1 MKTFS
6 QITFEF
12 NEPVPS
18 PEEQGVRARI
28 KSLKQEAQPVHEEQ
42 PAVVADH
49 ESHEASAVAQGLPR
63 AQSTSNIKSSTSK
76 PRRGRRPLKELELEA
91 ENTAIP
97 EDEVLFQKQYYT
109 IGEVAEMF
117 RVNTSL
123 IRTWENE
130 FDIIEPRKNRK
141 GDRHFRPIDIK
152 NLVLIHHL
160 IRQRK
165 YTLEGA
171 KDYIKKNKAAN
182 ERFAMIQSLQKI
194 KGFLLE
200 IKANL

>member
-6 QITFEF
+6 QITFDF
-12 NEPVPS
+12 AQPASVA
-18 PEEQGVRARI
+18 EEQGVKVRI
-28 KSLKQEAQPVHEEQ
+28 KSMKQAEEAP
-42 PAVVADH
+42 PAI
-49 ESHEASAVAQGLPR
+49 AVPEPKK
-63 AQSTSNIKSSTSK
+63 TK
-76 PRRGRRPLKELELEA
+76 RGRRPLKVLELEA
-91 ENTAIP
+91 ENIRVP

-171 KDYIKKNKAAN
+171 KDYIRKNKAAA

-200 IKANL
+200 IKVNL

>member
-1 MKTFS
+1 MESFS
-6 QITFEF
+6 QITFDFAQTAAAVPED
-12 NEPVPS
+12 NGIKVRLKSVRRQEPEVQVPDPS
-18 PEEQGVRARI
+18 LN
-28 KSLKQEAQPVHEEQ
+28 KSK
-42 PAVVADH
+42 
-49 ESHEASAVAQGLPR
+49 
-63 AQSTSNIKSSTSK
+63 
-76 PRRGRRPLKELELEA
+76 RGRRPLKELELEA
-91 ENTAIP
+91 ENICIP
-97 EDEVLFQKQYYT
+97 EDEILFQKQYYS

-141 GDRHFRPIDIK
+141 GDRHFRPVDIK

-171 KDYIKKNKAAN
+171 KDYIRKNKSAA

-200 IKANL
+200 IRASL

>member
-1 MKTFS
+1 MKSLS
-6 QITFEF
+6 QITFDFTEA
-12 NEPVPS
+12 EQPS
-18 PEEQGVRARI
+18 AEQGVKVRVKTVKQAEPPALASPEK
-28 KSLKQEAQPVHEEQ
+28 KSK
-42 PAVVADH
+42 
-49 ESHEASAVAQGLPR
+49 
-63 AQSTSNIKSSTSK
+63 
-76 PRRGRRPLKELELEA
+76 RGRRPLKELELEA
-91 ENTAIP
+91 ENIRIP

-141 GDRHFRPIDIK
+141 GDRHFRPVDIK

-171 KDYIKKNKAAN
+171 KDYIKKNKAAA
-182 ERFAMIQSLQKI
+182 ERFAMVQSLQKI
-194 KGFLLE
+194 KSFFLE

>member
-1 MKTFS
+1 MKSLS
-6 QITFEF
+6 QITFDF
-12 NEPVPS
+12 AQTAPP
-18 PEEQGVRARI
+18 PEEQGVKVRI
-28 KSLKQEAQPVHEEQ
+28 KSIKQTEESPQ
-42 PAVVADH
+42 VLQAPLVKK
-49 ESHEASAVAQGLPR
+49 
-63 AQSTSNIKSSTSK
+63 TK
-76 PRRGRRPLKELELEA
+76 RGRRPLKELELEA
-91 ENTAIP
+91 ENIRVP

-109 IGEVAEMF
+109 IGEVADMF
-117 RVNTSL
+117 KVNTSL

-171 KDYIKKNKAAN
+171 KDYIKKNKLVA
-182 ERFAMIQSLQKI
+182 ERFAMMQSLQKI

-200 IKANL
+200 VKANL

>member
-1 MKTFS
+1 MKGFS
-6 QITFEF
+6 QITFDF
-12 NEPVPS
+12 GEPVNAS
-18 PEEQGVRARI
+18 PEEQGVIARI
-28 KSLKQEAQPVHEEQ
+28 KSLKEPPPPPAEEQ
-42 PAVVADH
+42 PPTAAATVMEDESPPALADMP
-49 ESHEASAVAQGLPR
+49 APG
-63 AQSTSNIKSSTSK
+63 NK
-76 PRRGRRPLKELELEA
+76 PAATRSRRGRRPLKELELEA
-91 ENTAIP
+91 ENIRVP
-97 EDEVLFQKQYYT
+97 EDEVLFQKQYYS

-117 RVNTSL
+117 CVNTSL

-130 FDIIEPRKNRK
+130 FDIIAPRKNRK
-141 GDRHFRPIDIK
+141 GDRHFRPVDIK

-171 KDYIKKNKAAN
+171 KDYIKKNKAAA
-182 ERFAMIQSLQKI
+182 ERFAMIQSLEKI

>member
-6 QITFEF
+6 QITFDF
-12 NEPVPS
+12 AQPASV
-18 PEEQGVRARI
+18 PEEPSVKVRI
-28 KSLKQEAQPVHEEQ
+28 KSVKQADVAPQPIAAPEAK
-42 PAVVADH
+42 
-49 ESHEASAVAQGLPR
+49 
-63 AQSTSNIKSSTSK
+63 KSK
-76 PRRGRRPLKELELEA
+76 RGRRPLKELELEA
-91 ENTAIP
+91 ENIRIP

-109 IGEVAEMF
+109 IGEVADMF

-171 KDYIKKNKAAN
+171 RDYLKKNKAAA

>member
-1 MKTFS
+1 MKPFS
-6 QITFEF
+6 QITFDF
-12 NEPVPS
+12 TEPV
-18 PEEQGVRARI
+18 PEEQGIKVRV
-28 KSLKQEAQPVHEEQ
+28 KSVKQPSEPEPV
-42 PAVVADH
+42 PPPKVV
-49 ESHEASAVAQGLPR
+49 
-63 AQSTSNIKSSTSK
+63 KSK
-76 PRRGRRPLKELELEA
+76 RGRRPLKELELEA
-91 ENTAIP
+91 ENINIP
-97 EDEVLFQKQYYT
+97 EDEVLFQKQYYS

-171 KDYIKKNKAAN
+171 KDYIRKNKAAA
-182 ERFAMIQSLQKI
+182 ERFVMIQSLQKI

>member
-1 MKTFS
+1 MKSYSQVTFDFS
-6 QITFEF
+6 DAAT
-12 NEPVPS
+12 
-18 PEEQGVRARI
+18 PEEQGVKVRLKSI
-28 KSLKQEAQPVHEEQ
+28 KQ
-42 PAVVADH
+42 PAQQPAPP
-49 ESHEASAVAQGLPR
+49 AKK
-63 AQSTSNIKSSTSK
+63 TK
-76 PRRGRRPLKELELEA
+76 RGRRPLKELEMEA
-91 ENTAIP
+91 ENINIP
-97 EDEVLFQKQYYT
+97 EDDVLFQKQYYS

-171 KDYIKKNKAAN
+171 KDYIKKNKAAA

-194 KGFLLE
+194 KGFMLE

>member
-1 MKTFS
+1 MKSLS
-6 QITFEF
+6 QITFDF
-12 NEPVPS
+12 TEPV
-18 PEEQGVRARI
+18 PEEQGVKVRV
-28 KSLKQEAQPVHEEQ
+28 KSVKQAEAAAQV
-42 PAVVADH
+42 VVAP
-49 ESHEASAVAQGLPR
+49 AK
-63 AQSTSNIKSSTSK
+63 KSK
-76 PRRGRRPLKELELEA
+76 RGRRPLKELEMEA
-91 ENTAIP
+91 ENINIP
-97 EDEVLFQKQYYT
+97 EDEVLFQKQYYS

-171 KDYIKKNKAAN
+171 KDYIKKNKSAA
-182 ERFAMIQSLQKI
+182 ERFVMIQSLQKI

>member
-1 MKTFS
+1 MKSYSQVTFDFS
-6 QITFEF
+6 DAA
-12 NEPVPS
+12 P
-18 PEEQGVRARI
+18 PEEQGVKIRV
-28 KSLKQEAQPVHEEQ
+28 KSLKDPAALQ
-42 PAVVADH
+42 PAPPV
-49 ESHEASAVAQGLPR
+49 
-63 AQSTSNIKSSTSK
+63 KK
-76 PRRGRRPLKELELEA
+76 PKRGRRPLKELEMEA
-91 ENTAIP
+91 ENIRIP
-97 EDEVLFQKQYYT
+97 EDEVLFQKQYYS

-141 GDRHFRPIDIK
+141 GDRHFRPVDIK

-171 KDYIKKNKAAN
+171 KDYIKKNKAAA

>member
-1 MKTFS
+1 LAVPGFQFAVTENCQPKTLTLYRQLTPMKTFS
-6 QITFEF
+6 QITFDF
-12 NEPVPS
+12 AQPAPV
-18 PEEQGVRARI
+18 PEEQGVKIRI
-28 KSLKQEAQPVHEEQ
+28 KSVKQAEEPGQ
-42 PAVVADH
+42 
-49 ESHEASAVAQGLPR
+49 AVAPP
-63 AQSTSNIKSSTSK
+63 IKKTK
-76 PRRGRRPLKELELEA
+76 RGRRPLKELELEA
-91 ENTAIP
+91 ENIRVP

-171 KDYIKKNKAAN
+171 KDYIKKNKAAA
-182 ERFAMIQSLQKI
+182 ERFAMIQSLQKL

-200 IKANL
+200 IKASL

>member
-1 MKTFS
+1 MKSFS
-6 QITFEF
+6 QITFDF
-12 NEPVPS
+12 ANATAPP
-18 PEEQGVRARI
+18 PEEQGVMVRL
-28 KSLKQEAQPVHEEQ
+28 KSIKQEE
-42 PAVVADH
+42 PATVQV
-49 ESHEASAVAQGLPR
+49 LP
-63 AQSTSNIKSSTSK
+63 AKKTK
-76 PRRGRRPLKELELEA
+76 RGRRPLKELELEA
-91 ENTAIP
+91 ENIRIP
-97 EDEVLFQKQYYT
+97 EDEILFQKQYYT
-109 IGEVAEMF
+109 IGEVADMF

-171 KDYIKKNKAAN
+171 KDYIKKNKAAA

-194 KGFLLE
+194 RGFLLE

>member
-1 MKTFS
+1 MKSFS
-6 QITFEF
+6 QITFDF
-12 NEPVPS
+12 SDAPAA
-18 PEEQGVRARI
+18 EEQGVKIRVKSI
-28 KSLKQEAQPVHEEQ
+28 KQASEPQAAAP
-42 PAVVADH
+42 PAAKK
-49 ESHEASAVAQGLPR
+49 A
-63 AQSTSNIKSSTSK
+63 K
-76 PRRGRRPLKELELEA
+76 RGRRPLKELELEA
-91 ENTAIP
+91 ENIRIP
-97 EDEVLFQKQYYT
+97 EDEVLFQKQYYS
-109 IGEVAEMF
+109 IGEVADMF

-171 KDYIKKNKAAN
+171 KDYIKKNKAAA

-194 KGFLLE
+194 KGFMLE

>member
-1 MKTFS
+1 MKNFS
-6 QITFEF
+6 QITFDF
-12 NEPVPS
+12 TEPV
-18 PEEQGVRARI
+18 PEEQGIKVRL
-28 KSLKQEAQPVHEEQ
+28 KSMKQPMPEPE
-42 PAVVADH
+42 PAPTPKIVKA
-49 ESHEASAVAQGLPR
+49 
-63 AQSTSNIKSSTSK
+63 K
-76 PRRGRRPLKELELEA
+76 RGRRPLKELELEA
-91 ENTAIP
+91 ENIRIP
-97 EDEVLFQKQYYT
+97 EDEVLFQKQYYS

-141 GDRHFRPIDIK
+141 GDRHFRPVDIK

-171 KDYIKKNKAAN
+171 KDYIKKNKSAA

>member
-1 MKTFS
+1 MNGFS
-6 QITFEF
+6 QITFDF
-12 NEPVPS
+12 AQAAAPVL
-18 PEEQGVRARI
+18 EDQGIKVRI
-28 KSLKQEAQPVHEEQ
+28 KSIKQQELPEVVQPPVK
-42 PAVVADH
+42 
-49 ESHEASAVAQGLPR
+49 
-63 AQSTSNIKSSTSK
+63 KSK
-76 PRRGRRPLKELELEA
+76 RGRRPLKELELEA
-91 ENTAIP
+91 ENIRVP
-97 EDEVLFQKQYYT
+97 EDEILFQKQYYT
-109 IGEVAEMF
+109 IGEVADMF
-117 RVNTSL
+117 KVNTSL

-171 KDYIKKNKAAN
+171 KDYIKKNKAAS
-182 ERFAMIQSLQKI
+182 ERFIMIQSLQKI

-200 IKANL
+200 VKANL

>member
-1 MKTFS
+1 MSNFS
-6 QITFEF
+6 QITFDFAQPAPVAEEQAVKVRVKSLRQT
-12 NEPVPS
+12 EPVQVPVS
-18 PEEQGVRARI
+18 VTAPKMI
-28 KSLKQEAQPVHEEQ
+28 KSK
-42 PAVVADH
+42 
-49 ESHEASAVAQGLPR
+49 
-63 AQSTSNIKSSTSK
+63 
-76 PRRGRRPLKELELEA
+76 RGRRPLKELEQEA
-91 ENTAIP
+91 ENIRIP
-97 EDEVLFQKQYYT
+97 DDEILFQKQYYS

-171 KDYIKKNKAAN
+171 KDYLKKNKAAA
-182 ERFAMIQSLQKI
+182 ERFTTIQSLQKI
-194 KGFLLE
+194 REFLLE
-200 IKANL
+200 IRANL

>member
-1 MKTFS
+1 MMKSFS
-6 QITFEF
+6 QITFDF
-12 NEPVPS
+12 SDAPP
-18 PEEQGVRARI
+18 PEEQGVKIRI
-28 KSLKQEAQPVHEEQ
+28 KSLKQPAAQTES
-42 PAVVADH
+42 PAPPA
-49 ESHEASAVAQGLPR
+49 
-63 AQSTSNIKSSTSK
+63 KK
-76 PRRGRRPLKELELEA
+76 PKRGRRPLKELEMEA
-91 ENTAIP
+91 ENIRIP
-97 EDEVLFQKQYYT
+97 EDDVLFQKQYYS
-109 IGEVAEMF
+109 IGEVEEMF

-141 GDRHFRPIDIK
+141 GDRHFRPVDIK

-171 KDYIKKNKAAN
+171 KDYIKKNKAAA
-182 ERFAMIQSLQKI
+182 ERFDMIQNLQKI

>member
-1 MKTFS
+1 MKSFS
-6 QITFEF
+6 QITFDF
-12 NEPVPS
+12 AHATAPP
-18 PEEQGVRARI
+18 PEEQGVMVRI
-28 KSLKQEAQPVHEEQ
+28 KSIKQEE
-42 PAVVADH
+42 PALVQTPTAK
-49 ESHEASAVAQGLPR
+49 
-63 AQSTSNIKSSTSK
+63 KSK
-76 PRRGRRPLKELELEA
+76 RGRRPLKELELEA
-91 ENTAIP
+91 ENIRVP
-97 EDEVLFQKQYYT
+97 EDEILFQKQYYT
-109 IGEVAEMF
+109 IGEVADMF

-171 KDYIKKNKAAN
+171 KDYIKKNKAAA

-194 KGFLLE
+194 RGFLLE